1 MAWLDGAAIFV
12 ARRPRVSRVIFV
24 PSARVRLV
32 VVQPSALVTAVGVD
46 CPIAF
51 CEAAGSEFEGPAT
64 DELCAAIKAPRV
76 CDDSGEE
83 QLPEEQA
90 VVVLSGV
97 AMLPMGSNAL
107 AVVGLVAPDWA
118 RSDCRASHMD
128 EVAPRANN
136 MCLNSQFR
144 PCHAAD
150 ELVPPI

>member
-1 MAWLDGAAIFV
+1 M
-12 ARRPRVSRVIFV
+12 
-24 PSARVRLV
+24 PSARVKLV
-32 VVQPSALVTAVGVD
+32 VVQPSALVAAVGGVD
-46 CPIAF
+46 CPIVF

-76 CDDSGEE
+76 CDESGEE

-90 VVVLSGV
+90 VAVLSGV
-97 AMLPMGSNAL
+97 ATSPRGSNAL
-107 AVVGLVAPDWA
+107 AVVWLVVPDRA